1 MDPRYA
7 VATDVGRKRTNNED
21 SFRADPGFGLFL
33 VADGMGGHAAGEVAS
48 QTVADAVHQFVVET
62 RYDKDKT
69 WPFGL
74 DPDLSYLGNL
84 LRAAILTANRALSK
98 RIEENENLKGMA
110 TTLSAALLDNHRI
123 VVSNVGDCRA
133 YLIRDGRITQVT
145 VDHSWVAEQVRA
157 GLLTPDAARA
167 HPWRSMVTRAVA
179 GSSELAIDVLE
190 FDVQPQ
196 DLILLCSDGLHGLVA
211 DEEMLDLVSRTRG
224 DLDEACRALLQT
236 ANAHGGPDNSTVV
249 LIEVG
254 PIEAAVG
261 DRRETRGETEVLD
274 ATRAADEPG
283 VE

>member
-7 VATDVGRKRTNNED
+7 AATEVGRKRTNNED
-21 SFRADPGFGLFL
+21 SFRANPAFGLFL

-48 QTVADAVHQFVVET
+48 QTVADAIHQFVVET

-98 RIEENENLKGMA
+98 RIEEDENLKGMA
-110 TTLSAALLDNHRI
+110 TTLSAALLDHHHI

-133 YLIRDGRITQVT
+133 YLIREGRIKQVT

-190 FDVQPQ
+190 FDAQPQ
-196 DLILLCSDGLHGLVA
+196 DLILLCSDGLHGLVS
-211 DEEMLDLVSRTRG
+211 DDEMLDLVTRKRD
-224 DLDEACRALLQT
+224 DLEDACRALLQT
-236 ANAHGGPDNSTVV
+236 ANAHGGPDNSTVI
-249 LIEVG
+249 LIEIG
-254 PIEAAVG
+254 PIEAGV
-261 DRRETRGETEVLD
+261 REPRETLGAAEALD
-274 ATRAADEPG
+274 ATRAADESG
-283 VE
+283 FE